1 MLDSIM
7 RTFSNKEDRLSI
19 RQRLSAVQPDDERRW
34 GVMSATETVCHLRG
48 AFLAAMGEIQ
58 SSPIATGIPPSTLKA
73 IALWAPIEWKHNFR
87 TIPALK
93 QGAPTMCTGTFEQNL
108 ADALAQMDRFCE
120 PDQVRVDHAFFGSM
134 SYADWMRWGY
144 LHTDHHLRQFG
155 R

>member
-1 MLDSIM
+1 MHTLRDG
-7 RTFSNKEDRLSI
+7 EDRHSI
-19 RQRLSAVQPDDERRW
+19 RQRLAAVEARDERRW
-34 GVMSATETVCHLRG
+34 GVMSAAEMVCHLRG
-48 AFLAAMGEIQ
+48 AFLTAMGELE
-58 SSPIATGIPPSTLKA
+58 SSPIATPIPASALKA
-73 IALWAPIEWKHNFR
+73 LALWAPIEWKHNYR

-93 QGAPTMCTGTFEQNL
+93 QGAPTMCAGVFEQDL
-108 ADALAQMDRFCE
+108 AGALAQMDRFCQ